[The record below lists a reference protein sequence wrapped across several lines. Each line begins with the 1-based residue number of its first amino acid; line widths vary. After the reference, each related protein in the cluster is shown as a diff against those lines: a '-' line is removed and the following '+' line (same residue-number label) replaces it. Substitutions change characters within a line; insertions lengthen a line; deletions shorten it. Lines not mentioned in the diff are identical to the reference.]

1 MIHVPVQKVNASP
14 GRKVQLECNIESYPR
29 ADVSWEFSSERGSP
43 ALAIESDNKYEKT
56 LTEMDNHF
64 PGAFFTLVPFNPKPI
79 KPLRIKVKSQM
90 RTKMQWYHCKLVKW
104 VERIKVNL

>member
-56 LTEMDNHF
+56 F
-64 PGAFFTLVPFNPKPI
+64 
-79 KPLRIKVKSQM
+79 
-90 RTKMQWYHCKLVKW
+90 
-104 VERIKVNL
+104 